1 MSLRLFNTM
10 TRSVERFTPLA
21 PPAVSLYTCGPT
33 VYNYAHIGNFRTFLF
48 EDLLRRWL
56 ETSGYRVY
64 HIMNLTDVDD
74 KTIKGAAAAGV
85 PLVEYTRKFADA
97 FFEDGRYLRL
107 RPAHAYPKAT
117 EFIPPMIRLVEGL
130 LEKGVA
136 YQGDDGSVYFAIG
149 RFPAYGKLSRLDTR
163 ELKTGA
169 SERVSADEYA
179 KEDAR
184 DFVLWKAAKPDDE
197 TVGAAWDAPFGR
209 GRPGWHLEC
218 SAMALDL
225 IGQELGVD
233 VLDIHAGG
241 IDLVFPHHEDE
252 IAQSCAFTGQDDFA
266 RYWLHGEFLTMAGT
280 KMSKRFGNILT
291 ARDLREEGVDAAA
304 VRLLIFQTHY
314 RQKLDFTDQ
323 ALDAAREGIRRL
335 GDFDR
340 RLKAELGGEDGVPFR
355 AAAESF
361 RARFTAAMD
370 EDLNAPQALAA
381 VFTFVRDANRLLDES
396 AAAGPVVA
404 ETWAWADG
412 VLDVLPSGEHRGA
425 IEIQAAGA
433 GAEAGS
439 WTDVPPA
446 DFAQLEAWAGH
457 WAGRRVAAKAERNFA
472 EADRIRDLLAA
483 NGFEV
488 RDRKDGV
495 VEVVRR

>member
-1 MSLRLFNTM
+1 MTLRLYNTM
-10 TRSVERFTPLA
+10 SRAVEPFIPLH
-21 PPAVSLYTCGPT
+21 PPRVSLYTCGPT

-56 ETSGYRVY
+56 EASDFDVY

-85 PLVEYTRKFADA
+85 PLVEHTRQFADA
-97 FFEDGRYLRL
+97 FFDDSTYLRL
-107 RPAHAYPKAT
+107 RPAHAYPRAT
-117 EFIPPMIRLVEGL
+117 GFIPPMVRLVEGL

-136 YQGDDGSVYFAIG
+136 YRGDDGSVYFAIG

-163 ELKTGA
+163 ELRTGA
-169 SERVSADEYA
+169 SERVSTDEYA

-197 TVGAAWDAPFGR
+197 AVGAAWDAPFGR

-218 SAMALDL
+218 SAMALEL
-225 IGQELGVD
+225 IGTELGTD

-252 IAQSCAFTGQDDFA
+252 IAQSCAFTGQEEFA
-266 RYWLHGEFLTMAGT
+266 RVWMHGEFLTMAGT

-323 ALDAAREGIRRL
+323 ALDAAREGVRRL

-340 RLKAELGGEDGVPFR
+340 RLQTTAGALDDPALILVADTMR
-355 AAAESF
+355 ANV
-361 RARFTAAMD
+361 TAALND
-370 EDLNAPQALAA
+370 DLNAPQALAA
-381 VFTFVRDANRLLDES
+381 VFTFVREANRLLDEG
-396 AAAGPVVA
+396 AIPGGLVDRA
-404 ETWAWADG
+404 WAWVDQ
-412 VLDVLPSGEHRGA
+412 VLDVLPSAEQRGT
-425 IEIQAAGA
+425 IEVGAAGGA
-433 GAEAGS
+433 GEAEWAEA
-439 WTDVPPA
+439 PPA
-446 DFAQLEAWAGH
+446 EGDALESWARY
-457 WAGRRVAAKAERNFA
+457 WAGRRVAAKQSKDFT
-472 EADRIRDLLAA
+472 EADRIRKVLSD

-495 VEVVRR
+495 VEVIRRP